1 MLAFAPVSICCIGG
15 SACHLRIVRY
25 DLLTRP
31 GKLEAPL
38 IEHNSPRCQALNC
51 SHVVAY
57 EQHCTSPAGDITYF
71 SQTLLLELSIADC
84 KHLINYENLR
94 IQMWG
99 DCKSQSHVHSP
110 ALSLDMPLERTIC
123 LHSC

>member
-1 MLAFAPVSICCIGG
+1 RTVAFHNHGYPQRFAGNVLRRRLVILVQEVHVANGGMLAFAPVSICCIGG

-38 IEHNSPRCQALNC
+38 IEHNSPRCQTLNC

-57 EQHCTSPAGDITYF
+57 EQHFTSPPGHLTYF
-71 SQTLLLELSIADC
+71 FPTLLLELSIADC
-84 KHLINYENLR
+84 
-94 IQMWG
+94 
-99 DCKSQSHVHSP
+99 
-110 ALSLDMPLERTIC
+110 
-123 LHSC
+123 